1 MTNRCFGLLPP
12 AMLAISVLIWGG
24 AGLAAEQPLP
34 PDEAFKFKASF
45 KRPDVV
51 VAEIIPAKN
60 HYFYKSKTRFA
71 LKNANGVLITQVL
84 LPAGEIKN
92 DPFFGQIEV
101 YKAPIAVSI
110 HLDRAPKA
118 QSFTLY
124 STYQGCNEKLG
135 ICYPPIEKTIE
146 MKFPK

>member
-60 HYFYKSKTRFA
+60 HYFYKSKT
-71 LKNANGVLITQVL
+71 
-84 LPAGEIKN
+84 
-92 DPFFGQIEV
+92 
-101 YKAPIAVSI
+101 
-110 HLDRAPKA
+110 